1 MGELVGSVAWLEG
14 TGVSLG
20 LLVGRGVARTV
31 GCAVAAV
38 GCAVAAVGCA
48 VAAVGCAVMAARD
61 IL

>member
-20 LLVGRGVARTV
+20 LLVGRGVARI
-31 GCAVAAV
+31 V